1 MRRHEIKNG
10 ELALR
15 AGDRGE
21 TAYFI
26 LSGAVEVFI
35 ERDGRHVTL
44 ARLGKGEIFGEMA
57 IIDPGPRSA
66 SVRAV
71 EDTIC
76 IVTTYDDFTRS
87 ITENPQFATEFL
99 RTLVARLR
107 EANARIVELS
117 DGRGESLRKL
127 LQKHGRDRF
136 PMV

>member
-1 MRRHEIKNG
+1 MKRCEIKTG
-10 ELALR
+10 EIALR
-15 AGDRGE
+15 AGDRGD

-66 SVRAV
+66 SVRAI
-71 EDTIC
+71 ENTIC

-87 ITENPQFATEFL
+87 MADNPQFAAEFL
-99 RTLVARLR
+99 RTLVTRLR
-107 EANARIVELS
+107 EANARIVALS
-117 DGRGESLRKL
+117 DGRDEGLRKL
-127 LQKHGRDRF
+127 LQKHARDRISL
-136 PMV
+136 V

>member
-10 ELALR
+10 EIALR
-15 AGDRGE
+15 AGDRGD

-87 ITENPQFATEFL
+87 IAENPQFATEFL

-107 EANARIVELS
+107 DANARIVELS
-117 DGRGESLRKL
+117 DGRGEGLRKL
-127 LQKHGRDRF
+127 LQNRGRDRF

>member
-15 AGDRGE
+15 AGDRGD

-87 ITENPQFATEFL
+87 MAENPQFATEFL

-136 PMV
+136 PIV

>member
-1 MRRHEIKNG
+1 MRRYEIKSG

-15 AGDRGE
+15 AGDRGDS
-21 TAYFI
+21 AYFI

-35 ERDGRHVTL
+35 ERAGQHVTL

-66 SVRAV
+66 SVRAI

-87 ITENPQFATEFL
+87 MAENPQLATEFL

-117 DGRGESLRKL
+117 DGRDDGLRKL
-127 LQKHGRDRF
+127 LQKHGRDRI
-136 PMV
+136 PLV

>member
-10 ELALR
+10 QIALR
-15 AGDRGE
+15 AGDPGD

-35 ERDGRHVTL
+35 ERDGRHITL

-87 ITENPQFATEFL
+87 MAENPQFATEFL

-107 EANARIVELS
+107 DANARIVELS
-117 DGRGESLRKL
+117 GGRDDGLRKL
-127 LQKHGRDRF
+127 LQKHGRDRI
-136 PMV
+136 PMA

>member
-15 AGDRGE
+15 AGDRGD

-87 ITENPQFATEFL
+87 MAENPQFATEFL

>member
-1 MRRHEIKNG
+1 MRRHEIKSG
-10 ELALR
+10 EIALR
-15 AGDRGE
+15 AGDRGD

-35 ERDGRHVTL
+35 ERDGRHVSL

-87 ITENPQFATEFL
+87 MAENPQFATEFL

-107 EANARIVELS
+107 DANARIVELS
-117 DGRGESLRKL
+117 DGRGEGLRKL
-127 LQKHGRDRF
+127 LQKHGHDRI
-136 PMV
+136 PLV

>member
-136 PMV
+136 PIV

>member
-1 MRRHEIKNG
+1 MKRHEIKTG
-10 ELALR
+10 EIALR
-15 AGDRGE
+15 AGDRGDS
-21 TAYFI
+21 AYFI

-87 ITENPQFATEFL
+87 MAENPQFAAEFL
-99 RTLVARLR
+99 RTLVHRLR
-107 EANARIVELS
+107 DANARIVELS

>member
-15 AGDRGE
+15 AGDRGD

-87 ITENPQFATEFL
+87 ITENPQFATEIL
-99 RTLVARLR
+99 RTPVARLP
-107 EANARIVELS
+107 EATAHIVELS

-136 PMV
+136 PIV

>member
-15 AGDRGE
+15 AGDRGD

-87 ITENPQFATEFL
+87 MAENPQFATEFL

-117 DGRGESLRKL
+117 DGRGEGLRKL

>member
-87 ITENPQFATEFL
+87 MAENPQFATEFL

>member
-15 AGDRGE
+15 AGDRGD

>member
-1 MRRHEIKNG
+1 MRRCEIKAG

-15 AGDRGE
+15 AGDRGD

-26 LSGAVEVFI
+26 LSGAVEVFV
-35 ERDGRHVTL
+35 ERDGQHVNL

-66 SVRAV
+66 SVRAT

-87 ITENPQFATEFL
+87 MAENPQLAAEFL

-107 EANARIVELS
+107 EANTRIVELS
-117 DGRGESLRKL
+117 DGRDAGLRKL
-127 LQKHGRDRF
+127 LQKHGHDRF
-136 PMV
+136 PLA

>member
-1 MRRHEIKNG
+1 MRRCEIKAG

-15 AGDRGE
+15 AGDRGD

-26 LSGAVEVFI
+26 LSGAVEVFVD
-35 ERDGRHVTL
+35 RDGRHVTL

-57 IIDPGPRSA
+57 VIDPGPRSA

-87 ITENPQFATEFL
+87 MAENPQLAVEFL

-107 EANARIVELS
+107 EANQRIVELS
-117 DGRGESLRKL
+117 DGRDEGLRKL
-127 LQKHGRDRF
+127 LQKHGRDRY
-136 PMV
+136 PLA

>member
-15 AGDRGE
+15 AGDRGD

-87 ITENPQFATEFL
+87 MAENPQFATEFL
-99 RTLVARLR
+99 RTLVARLL

>member
-10 ELALR
+10 EIALR
-15 AGDRGE
+15 AGDLGD

-26 LSGAVEVFI
+26 LSGGVEVFI

-87 ITENPQFATEFL
+87 MAENPQFATEFL

-107 EANARIVELS
+107 EANTRIVELS
-117 DGRGESLRKL
+117 DGRGEGLRKL

-136 PMV
+136 PLV